1 LLGERLREAV
11 PADHVEFLMGLP
23 YTCEVGD
30 YLFVHAG
37 IDPDKSLEEQTPEDM
52 LWIRDAFLEA
62 DCDFGKIVVHGHSVT
77 ELPEVRDNRI
87 GIDTG
92 ACFTNALTC
101 LVLQDNRF
109 GFLSTRDLQP
119 ST

>member
-1 LLGERLREAV
+1 
-11 PADHVEFLMGLP
+11 M
-23 YTCEVGD
+23 
-30 YLFVHAG
+30 HAG
-37 IDPDKSLEEQTPEDM
+37 IDPDKPLEEQTPEDM

-77 ELPEVRDNRI
+77 ELPDVRDNRI
-87 GIDTG
+87 GIDTVP
-92 ACFTNALTC
+92 CYTNALTC

>member
-1 LLGERLREAV
+1 
-11 PADHVEFLMGLP
+11 M
-23 YTCEVGD
+23 
-30 YLFVHAG
+30 
-37 IDPDKSLEEQTPEDM
+37 IS
-52 LWIRDAFLEA
+52 
-62 DCDFGKIVVHGHSVT
+62 GKIVHGHSVT
-77 ELPEVRDNRI
+77 ELPDVRDNRI

-92 ACFTNALTC
+92 ACYTNALTC